1 MSVRGCRS
9 TSTLGSCTL
18 PSRSTGE
25 PPSCIPS
32 VRHPRCAYPRV
43 CLRAG
48 SSRCLYFGRWT
59 TARRRLAQQKHWLQL
74 STDALLPRLACVPRI
89 RPCLV
94 ILSVTACSLSPSH
107 YAANCRVP
115 LGSTVLKHRLLRNL
129 GVKLCVVRTPCPPC
143 RMRQRH
149 QSIVVNTRK

>member
-1 MSVRGCRS
+1 MSGRGCRS
-9 TSTLGSCTL
+9 TSTLSTCTL
-18 PSRSTGE
+18 PLRSTGKSHLLASRA
-25 PPSCIPS
+25 PPS
-32 VRHPRCAYPRV
+32 VRTRIRV

-48 SSRCLYFGRWT
+48 SSRCLYVGRWT